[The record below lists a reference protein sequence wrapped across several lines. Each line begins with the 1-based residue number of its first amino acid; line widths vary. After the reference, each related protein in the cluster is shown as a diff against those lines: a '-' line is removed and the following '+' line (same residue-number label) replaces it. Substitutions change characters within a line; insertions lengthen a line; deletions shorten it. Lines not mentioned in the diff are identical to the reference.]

1 MNSLVSDRSV
11 VQQLSAVSADLQQA
25 AFGSVATQ
33 LSDAQRLSS
42 FSSGFPPTRTLDS
55 QHSNAQLSTVS
66 TSSPQQQAELLNEHW
81 VVQQSPDM
89 FLSAQRTVPP
99 VASLETQVA
108 FDSSSSNY
116 RFQSFAAS
124 SATAQQQSTETH
136 TSYPVLHSPQPQT
149 VTLQQQPVTE
159 AVTAEP
165 VVTEQRQEVSVNF
178 PAPVHTNETPTSAIP
193 PLPSLRPSAVSQYT
207 TQPATAVMS
216 PVTAQPFTHTSTD
229 VSSQPQSL
237 SQPAL
242 PAAASVTREVLA
254 VSPVQPSLSA
264 YTAPAAIAP
273 LPVAPT
279 LIPAAQAT
287 HSPAAVHSSV
297 TPPIPAMPAVSSPQQ
312 SAQRAIF
319 SSPVQPMPLGSVS
332 STVASA
338 DRSVSASDVQLVS
351 NAAPTQ
357 EPQQTMLYELP
368 VAVTIAAANQ
378 LHLQM
383 PMAPVLASLPTMAT
397 LSAPSQPLF
406 PRPIGAFSYTAPAAP
421 VIAASQASYIPAPAV
436 SVASRDAYVPA
447 VAFSPARTRVSRDVL
462 VDAERGHVR
471 KSSFAANALEQW
483 PAATSAGTHSS
494 SSEALEPQTASQLQS
509 DSSLQ
514 QSSTAAAIVTNA
526 VPMYTEGI
534 QDPAVMQSRSVAVDA
549 PTLVLPPDGSVTMS
563 SGMLQSEVGAV
574 TSTFMMEPQSASPM
588 PGTVVGPGVTSSFI
602 PPAPFAAAAPG
613 AEAGFALP
621 PGYTMSSPRPVCEGH
636 ETNSDTWS
644 VTDSVVSD
652 PEAPVL
658 AGQTDSAATSEP
670 AKQSRLGRLLSR
682 NKSSEPTAATA
693 HNAAQAGKSWSNEN
707 PV

>member
-33 LSDAQRLSS
+33 MSDAQQLSTS
-42 FSSGFPPTRTLDS
+42 SSGVQQTWTLDNQRS
-55 QHSNAQLSTVS
+55 TTQLSTVS
-66 TSSPQQQAELLNEHW
+66 TSSPQQQAELLSEHS

-89 FLSAQRTVPP
+89 FLSSRQTVPP
-99 VASLETQVA
+99 VASLETQA
-108 FDSSSSNY
+108 ASDSSNSSNY

-124 SATAQQQSTETH
+124 SVTAQQQSTDIH
-136 TSYPVLHSPQPQT
+136 SSYPILHSPQPPT
-149 VTLQQQPVTE
+149 DMLQQQPVAE

-165 VVTEQRQEVSVNF
+165 VVTEQRQEVSVSS
-178 PAPVHTNETPTSAIP
+178 PAPVHTSETLASAIP
-193 PLPSLRPSAVSQYT
+193 PLPSFQPSAVSQYT

-229 VSSQPQSL
+229 LFLQPQAL

-242 PAAASVTREVLA
+242 PVVASVTREFLP
-254 VSPVQPSLSA
+254 VSPVQPSVSA

-273 LPVAPT
+273 LPVAPM
-279 LIPAAQAT
+279 LIPAAQPT
-287 HSPAAVHSSV
+287 HSLAATPSSI
-297 TPPIPAMPAVSSPQQ
+297 TPLVPAMPAVSSPQQ

-319 SSPVQPMPLGSVS
+319 SSPVQPTSLGSVS
-332 STVASA
+332 STIASA
-338 DRSVSASDVQLVS
+338 DRSISALDVQLASIAPV
-351 NAAPTQ
+351 PTQ
-357 EPQQTMLYELP
+357 ELPQTMLYEPP
-368 VAVTIAAANQ
+368 VVVTTAAAYQ
-378 LHLQM
+378 LQ
-383 PMAPVLASLPTMAT
+383 PQQQVAPVLALLPTMAT

-421 VIAASQASYIPAPAV
+421 VLAASQASYIPAPAV
-436 SVASRDAYVPA
+436 SAASRDAYIPA
-447 VAFSPARTRVSRDVL
+447 VAFSPARTRVSRDVP

-483 PAATSAGTHSS
+483 PAATSAATHSS

-514 QSSTAAAIVTNA
+514 QSSTAAAVVTNA
-526 VPMYTEGI
+526 MPMYTEGI
-534 QDPAVMQSRSVAVDA
+534 QGPSAMQSRSVAVDA
-549 PTLVLPPDGSVTMS
+549 PTLVLPPNSSVTML
-563 SGMLQSEVGAV
+563 SGTLQSEVGAV
-574 TSTFMMEPQSASPM
+574 TSTLMMQPQSASPM

-602 PPAPFAAAAPG
+602 PPAPYTAAAPG
-613 AEAGFALP
+613 AETSFALP

-652 PEAPVL
+652 PDAPVL
-658 AGQTDSAATSEP
+658 AGQPDSVATSEP

-693 HNAAQAGKSWSNEN
+693 HIAAQAGMSW
-707 PV
+707 